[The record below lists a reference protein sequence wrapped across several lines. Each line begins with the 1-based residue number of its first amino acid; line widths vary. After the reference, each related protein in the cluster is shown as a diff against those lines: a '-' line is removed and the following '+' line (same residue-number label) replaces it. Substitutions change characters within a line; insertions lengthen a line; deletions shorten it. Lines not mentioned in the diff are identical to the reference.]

1 MKYIITEN
9 KIDSI
14 IDKYI
19 TSQFRGLK
27 PVNGGKHREVWIN
40 SDKKPVIIIS
50 SDDKVFDVYV
60 LEDVTI
66 SIHNLFSMNGFTDIQ
81 KHLINWFKE
90 HMNIEVDEVFT
101 FDNEGHDYVY

>member
-27 PVNGGKHREVWIN
+27 PVNGGKHREVLIN
-40 SDKKPVIIIS
+40 SEKKPVIIIF
-50 SDDKVFDVYV
+50 SDDKFFDVYV

-66 SIHNLFSMNGFTDIQ
+66 SIHNLFSMNGFADIQ

>member
-14 IDKYI
+14 VDKYI

-50 SDDKVFDVYV
+50 SDDKFFDVYV

-66 SIHNLFSMNGFTDIQ
+66 SIHNLFSMNGFTVIQ

>member
-14 IDKYI
+14 VDKYI

-40 SDKKPVIIIS
+40 SDKKPVIIIF
-50 SDDKVFDVYV
+50 SDDKFFDVYV

-66 SIHNLFSMNGFTDIQ
+66 SIHNLFSMNGFTVIQ

-101 FDNEGHDYVY
+101 FDNEGHD